1 MFDRKGRLDTG
12 LKFFNSFLSKEV
24 FLRGF
29 TTAIFKSTG
38 TEPEAREVLMIWV
51 ITGRR
56 VSMLSYNS
64 LVGIGSNSHDVGA
77 VFLRMLRT
85 NCSETGEKESRKVPE
100 K

>member
-1 MFDRKGRLDTG
+1 
-12 LKFFNSFLSKEV
+12 
-24 FLRGF
+24 
-29 TTAIFKSTG
+29 
-38 TEPEAREVLMIWV
+38 MIWV

-56 VSMLSYNS
+56 VSRLSYNS
-64 LVGIGSNSHDVGA
+64 LVGIGSNSHDLGA